1 MKLTFICFT
10 SLFLFAEGQFGGVF
24 PKLQLSPK
32 SYSIP
37 NPQRIKGSLSFG
49 VGSRDTPAAHVGV
62 HIANPVPATLF
73 TVPPNIPTIG
83 VPVTQHIPIPS
94 AVVVKIPVSSN
105 EQKMQEEWNS
115 FRTTFNK
122 VYPTAEEEA
131 LRREIFF
138 ENRAK
143 IDRLNDEYSQ
153 GRRSYVQRLNPFA
166 DLLLHEFT
174 RAFNGYNRSTSTPRV
189 SIPQSTAFIPSA
201 NVIFPKSVD
210 WREVGA
216 VTDVKY
222 QGKCAACWAFAAAG
236 ALESHTFRKTGMLV
250 NISAQNLIDCTEPY
264 GNSGCS
270 GGLMNP
276 AFEYVRDNK
285 GVDSE
290 QSYPFEEK
298 DGECRFR
305 REFVVATCT
314 GYVDIAENDEK
325 GLEIA
330 IATIGPVTA
339 AIDAGQETFQ
349 FYSEG
354 IYDDPAC
361 GNKPEQ
367 MNHAVLI
374 VGYGQEPDGRKYW
387 LIKNSYGPQWGM
399 GGYFKMAK
407 EAGNQCG
414 IAIQA
419 SYPLV

>member
-94 AVVVKIPVSSN
+94 AVVVKIPASSN

-222 QGKCAACWAFAAAG
+222 QGKCAACWAFAAY
-236 ALESHTFRKTGMLV
+236 V
-250 NISAQNLIDCTEPY
+250 ILI
-264 GNSGCS
+264 
-270 GGLMNP
+270 
-276 AFEYVRDNK
+276 AYVRTTSNQLTSFYFNFSNK
-285 GVDSE
+285 IPPITHI
-290 QSYPFEEK
+290 YFLIFP
-298 DGECRFR
+298 
-305 REFVVATCT
+305 